1 MSHPVCAL
9 PSTIKSQL
17 LPLEVH
23 TPEAASSETLRLESD
38 GFLAGVGEAVA
49 EGVEF
54 SFWSE
59 SVLSCFWLS
68 EEAVILEE
76 VSSRTEKSAVDCLSV
91 TPRTRHSAMAMS
103 SRNGF
108 VCFLRL
114 GMPFPPNIC

>member
-1 MSHPVCAL
+1 MLL

-38 GFLAGVGEAVA
+38 GFWQELARLLQKGQNFPSGQN
-49 EGVEF
+49 
-54 SFWSE
+54 
-59 SVLSCFWLS
+59 LSYLCFWLS

-76 VSSRTEKSAVDCLSV
+76 VSSRMEKSAVDCLSV

-103 SRNGF
+103 KQKR
-108 VCFLRL
+108 
-114 GMPFPPNIC
+114 ICMFFAAWHAVSS